1 MPIISLHCETDK
13 LKDMGTLKNSVQ
25 LIGRPGMDPETKT
38 FGTKKIVKFSMA
50 TNDYFYNDNHVLEQE
65 TSWHNIVAWGKTAEQ
80 AEKYI
85 RKGKKIAV
93 EGRLKTRVY
102 EKDGK
107 KNYITEIIMNE
118 FLLIDRSSNDEQE
131 QSGDS

>member
-1 MPIISLHCETDK
+1 
-13 LKDMGTLKNSVQ
+13 MGTLENSVQ
-25 LIGRPGMDPETKT
+25 LIGRPGMDPEVKNL
-38 FGTKKIVKFSMA
+38 GNRKHVKFTLA
-50 TNDYFYNDNHVLEQE
+50 THDYTYNENHELEQT

-85 RKGKKIAV
+85 KKGKRIAL

-107 KNYITEIIMNE
+107 KNYFTEITMNE
-118 FLLIDRSSNDEQE
+118 FLLIDHSSNDEQ
-131 QSGDS
+131 SSDT

>member
-1 MPIISLHCETDK
+1 MHRKTDK
-13 LKDMGTLKNSVQ
+13 LKDMGTLENSVQ
-25 LIGRPGMDPETKT
+25 LIGRPGMDPEVRNVGNRKN
-38 FGTKKIVKFSMA
+38 VRFSLA
-50 TNDYFYNDNHVLEQE
+50 TNDYAYNENHELERT
-65 TSWHNIVAWGKTAEQ
+65 TSWHNIVAWGKIAEQ

-85 RKGKKIAV
+85 KKGKQIAL

-107 KNYITEIIMNE
+107 KNYFTEITMNE
-118 FLLIDRSSNDEQE
+118 FLLIDRSSNDEQD

>member
-1 MPIISLHCETDK
+1 
-13 LKDMGTLKNSVQ
+13 MGTLENSVQ
-25 LIGRPGMDPETKT
+25 LIGRPGGDPEVRNLGDRKNVRFTL
-38 FGTKKIVKFSMA
+38 A
-50 TNDYFYNDNHVLEQE
+50 THDYTYNENHELERT
-65 TSWHNIVAWGKTAEQ
+65 TSWHNIVAWGKIAEQ

-85 RKGKKIAV
+85 KKGKQIAL

-107 KNYITEIIMNE
+107 KNYFTEITMNE
-118 FLLIDRSSNDEQE
+118 FLLIDRSSNDEQD

>member
-1 MPIISLHCETDK
+1 MHCKTDK
-13 LKDMGTLKNSVQ
+13 LKDMGTLENSVQ
-25 LIGRPGMDPETKT
+25 LIGRPGMDPEVRNVGNRKN
-38 FGTKKIVKFSMA
+38 VRFSLA
-50 TNDYFYNDNHVLEQE
+50 TNDYTYNENHELERT
-65 TSWHNIVAWGKTAEQ
+65 TSWHNIVAWGKIAEQ

-85 RKGKKIAV
+85 KKGRLIAL

-107 KNYITEIIMNE
+107 KNYFTEITMNE
-118 FLLIDRSSNDEQE
+118 FLLIDRSSNDEQD

>member
-1 MPIISLHCETDK
+1 MHCETK
-13 LKDMGTLKNSVQ
+13 KSKGMGTLENSVQ
-25 LIGRPGMDPETKT
+25 LIGRPGMDPEVKNV
-38 FGTKKIVKFSMA
+38 GNRKNVKFTLA
-50 TNDYFYNDNHVLEQE
+50 TNDYTYNENHELERT

-85 RKGKKIAV
+85 KKGKRIAL

-107 KNYITEIIMNE
+107 KNYFTEITMNE
-118 FLLIDRSSNDEQE
+118 FLLIDHSSNDEQ
-131 QSGDS
+131 SSDG